1 MTDKPETK
9 MTRKELK
16 APDEFQK
23 LGAQAM
29 PFMVAHEK
37 TIVVGIIAVVLIGGV
52 FAVMNVFSNRS
63 HEAAV
68 NEYAAA
74 LKVLQR
80 PVNPNPPAPK
90 EPVEGEPPPIP
101 EDPPFKTEVEKDEA
115 VIKALTDFRAK
126 SPGSKASASAGLP
139 LGQALL
145 RTGKPAEALTA
156 FDDYLKHSDP
166 TDPLRPT
173 ALEGRGYAL
182 EEKKEF
188 DQALAAFDQLA
199 RENKSDFMKGMGLY
213 HRGRVLLLQGK
224 SDEGAKQ
231 LVEVPNMAPNTAA
244 ARLASDRIALLA
256 SQGVKIPTATTP
268 VPTKDGG

>member
-1 MTDKPETK
+1 MSEKSEQK

-29 PFMVAHEK
+29 PLMVKHQQ
-37 TIVVGIIAVVLIGGV
+37 TIVIAIAGAVVIAGV
-52 FAVMNVFSNRS
+52 FALINHFSAKS
-63 HEAAV
+63 QEAAV
-68 NEYAAA
+68 NDYAAA

-90 EPVEGEPPPIP
+90 EPAEGDAPAEP
-101 EDPPFKTEVEKDEA
+101 EEPPFKTEADKDAA
-115 VIKALTDFRAK
+115 VIKALTDFR
-126 SPGSKASASAGLP
+126 SKAAGSRASANAALP

-145 RTGKPAEALTA
+145 RQGKPAEALTA
-156 FDDYLKHSDP
+156 FDDYLKGSDP
-166 TDPLRPT
+166 ADPLRPT
-173 ALEGRGYAL
+173 ALEGKGYAL

-224 SDEGAKQ
+224 ADEGARQ

-256 SQGVKIPTATTP
+256 SQGVAIPTATTP
-268 VPTKDGG
+268 APKDGG